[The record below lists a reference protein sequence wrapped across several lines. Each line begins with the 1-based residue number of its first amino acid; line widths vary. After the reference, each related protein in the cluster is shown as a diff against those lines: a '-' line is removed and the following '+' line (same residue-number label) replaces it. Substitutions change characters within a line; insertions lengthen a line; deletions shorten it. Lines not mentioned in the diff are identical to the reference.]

1 MRIARGTLL
10 AALVVAVGAT
20 LPVRGADEAGPVDAK
35 AAFDRLKGLVG
46 TWEGEAHGQAM
57 TVVFRLTGAGSAL
70 VETQFPGTD
79 HEMVSVYHLDG
90 DDLRMTHYCA
100 AGNQPRVKLAREKSK
115 VDDLMFDFDGG
126 TNLDPAKD
134 IHIHDVRIT
143 LKDADHVESKWV
155 AYVNGKPSEHAESF
169 VLTRKK

>member
-1 MRIARGTLL
+1 MLSKQVCAAVVAAAAMVPAAGLARGED
-10 AALVVAVGAT
+10 VG
-20 LPVRGADEAGPVDAK
+20 AK
-35 AAFDRLKGLVG
+35 AAFEKLKGLVG
-46 TWEGEAHGQAM
+46 TWEGQAHGETL
-57 TVVFRLTGAGSAL
+57 TVVFKTTGAGSAL
-70 VETQFPGTD
+70 VETQFPGSP

-100 AGNQPRVKLAREKSK
+100 VGNQPRVVLDRKASK
-115 VDDLMFDFDGG
+115 ADDLIFAFDGG

-143 LKDADHVESKWV
+143 LRDADHIESRWV
-155 AYVNGKPSEHAESF
+155 AYQNGKPSERAENF